1 MNKNHI
7 MKTKI
12 IYPIVFLLISSLSFS
27 QGFKEKKEKV
37 KALKVAYITEQLDLT
52 KEEAQ
57 KFWPIYNAYDDKQ
70 AELRHEKMRAILD
83 RFEPGNVDKL
93 SEKEAS
99 TLLTQMETVEE
110 SLFTLRKKFIKD
122 LQGVLSA
129 KKIIKLK
136 KAEED
141 FNRTLLKQIKE
152 RRRG

>member
-1 MNKNHI
+1 

-12 IYPIVFLLISSLSFS
+12 IYPIVFLLISTLSFS

>member
-1 MNKNHI
+1 

-12 IYPIVFLLISSLSFS
+12 IYPIVFLLISTLSFS

-110 SLFTLRKKFIKD
+110 SLFTLRKKFIKE

>member
-1 MNKNHI
+1 

-27 QGFKEKKEKV
+27 QGFKDKKEKV

-52 KEEAQ
+52 TEEAQ
-57 KFWPIYNAYDDKQ
+57 KFWPIYNAFDDKQ
-70 AELRHEKMRAILD
+70 SELRHEKMRAILD
-83 RFEPGNVDKL
+83 RFEPENIEKL

-99 TLLTQMETVEE
+99 TLLTQMESVEE
-110 SLFTLRKKFIKD
+110 SLFALRKKFIKD
-122 LQGVLSA
+122 LQGVISA

-141 FNRTLLKQIKE
+141 FNRTLLRQIKE
-152 RRRG
+152 RRKG

>member
-1 MNKNHI
+1 

-12 IYPIVFLLISSLSFS
+12 IYPIVFLLISTLSFS

-37 KALKVAYITEQLDLT
+37 KALKVAYRTEQLDLT

-57 KFWPIYNAYDDKQ
+57 KFWPIYNAFDDKQ

-99 TLLTQMETVEE
+99 TLLTQMEAIEE

-129 KKIIKLK
+129 KKIVKLK

-141 FNRTLLKQIKE
+141 FNRTLLKQMKE